1 MNQRDFIRITLML
14 TVLGLNAV
22 FSHYASQ
29 AYRDTYHTIRAMRL
43 GSCAVLVMAAVL
55 VLQGFLCR
63 VEKAQQHPRLSVQTV
78 FTHVYGLGLAVFVS
92 VYCLSSVSGDATG
105 MYFIGATAVGCD
117 DILERT
123 KDATLRR
130 AVMLC
135 CVLLSGTALVGY
147 SFLDPTMGES
157 GYAFLSHTWLVA
169 AFGAVLPL
177 LSPFV
182 ILSMRGRRFYN
193 PLTIY
198 DFLHFA
204 MPFAVFLSVQTLL
217 FVDMIP
223 EPQAES
229 RRSLRNDTLHT
240 QHATANA
247 TAPALDAAR
256 RLVSTFDVFAPLL
269 SLNMLPTVFLAI
281 QSTLLYSTVD
291 FLAAF
296 AAVTAFKSLVLHG
309 GGALPVVIFVSASIA
324 FSLRIYACFRDESDG
339 CSVAYTR
346 ESEDNPDEDE
356 MLRKLQQDIEISDV

>member
-14 TVLGLNAV
+14 TVLSLNAV
-22 FSHYASQ
+22 FSHYAAQ

-55 VLQGFLCR
+55 TMQGFLCK
-63 VEKAQQHPRLSVQTV
+63 VQKDQHHPRLSMQTV

-105 MYFIGATAVGCD
+105 MYFIGATAVACD

-130 AVMLC
+130 AVMFC

-147 SFLDPTMGES
+147 SFLDPSMGES

-223 EPQAES
+223 EPQAGT
-229 RRSLRNDTLHT
+229 RRSDINGTLH
-240 QHATANA
+240 AAKNA
-247 TAPALDAAR
+247 TAADAAR
-256 RLVSTFDVFAPLL
+256 RVMSDFDVFAPLL

-296 AAVTAFKSLVLHG
+296 AAVTAFKSLALHG
-309 GGALPVVIFVSASIA
+309 GGPLPVVVFVSASVA

-339 CSVAYTR
+339 CSVAYSK
-346 ESEDNPDEDE
+346 ESEDNPDEDD